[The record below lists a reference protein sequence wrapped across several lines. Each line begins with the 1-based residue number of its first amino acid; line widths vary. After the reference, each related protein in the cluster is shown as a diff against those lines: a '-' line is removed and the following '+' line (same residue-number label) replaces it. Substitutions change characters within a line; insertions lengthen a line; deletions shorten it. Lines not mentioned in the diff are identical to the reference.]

1 MHRNLLL
8 NLLRGVYWFDDALQ
22 ENMEI
27 QGYAPTTR
35 AISFILLNIAHGERR
50 AINIARNLGVSR
62 QAVSKMLI
70 DLQRSG
76 MLEMREDP
84 EDQRSK
90 ILEFS
95 AKFAKRGAACAEVLA
110 QLEREVGRRVGRG
123 RFQAMCEALSHDW
136 GAWPRLA
143 SPNRS
148 QVHHGRQIW
157 QGSGEVQDRGA
168 TIQKPARVKDRGGGA
183 RRQKDDTRSVTPSRR
198 KASLK

>member
-22 ENMEI
+22 ENMEL
-27 QGYAPTTR
+27 QGYAPTSR
-35 AISFILLNIAHGERR
+35 AISFILLNIAQGERR

-76 MLEMREDP
+76 ILEMREDP
-84 EDQRSK
+84 DDQRSK

-95 AKFAKRGAACAEVLA
+95 AKFAERGAACAEVLA
-110 QLEREVGRRVGRG
+110 QLEREVSRRIGRE
-123 RFQAMCEALSHDW
+123 RFEAMYEALREDW
-136 GAWPRLA
+136 GVWPKLA
-143 SPNRS
+143 SPSRS

-157 QGSGEVQDRGA
+157 RGSDELHDHGA
-168 TIQKPARVKDRGGGA
+168 SRKKAGRVKGRNGA
-183 RRQKDDTRSVTPSRR
+183 KRHKVAAARSVPRSRG
-198 KASLK
+198 